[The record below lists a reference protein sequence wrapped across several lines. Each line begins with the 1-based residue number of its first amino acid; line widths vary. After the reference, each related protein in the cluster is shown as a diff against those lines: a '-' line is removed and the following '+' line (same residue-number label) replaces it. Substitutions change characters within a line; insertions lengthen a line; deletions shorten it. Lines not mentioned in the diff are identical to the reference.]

1 MIALENTLIFNS
13 KFGGVHRTPSP
24 INFYIMNII
33 QKTALILC
41 TTTLLGLNCTSAISA
56 ESSNPSAPS
65 ISETIKYVE
74 AALVEVKK
82 SDFSAAQ
89 LLLKSA
95 RLSSTKITGDD
106 ASIKEAND
114 SVIQGQIQAK
124 HGEVQKST
132 DELEKALKLY
142 KSL

>member
-1 MIALENTLIFNS
+1 MA
-13 KFGGVHRTPSP
+13 
-24 INFYIMNII
+24 
-33 QKTALILC
+33 
-41 TTTLLGLNCTSAISA
+41 A
-56 ESSNPSAPS
+56 ESNNPSAPS

-74 AALVEVKK
+74 AALVEVNK

-106 ASIKEAND
+106 VSIKEAND

-124 HGEVQKST
+124 HGEVKKST